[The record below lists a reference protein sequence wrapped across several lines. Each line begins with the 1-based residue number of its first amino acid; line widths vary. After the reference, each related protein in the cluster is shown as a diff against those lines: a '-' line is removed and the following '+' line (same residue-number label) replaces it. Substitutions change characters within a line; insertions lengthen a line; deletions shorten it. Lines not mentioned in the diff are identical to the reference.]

1 MTADAAFQFIVDQ
14 LQDGDPIIRA
24 DAARLL
30 GEIKRSHA
38 VASLTEYLQ
47 NEQHYTKVAGVYAL
61 WQIADPAAIPILQSL
76 LKNPNVPDDWYWYA
90 RRAVVTSVAIGLS
103 TFGDDSGVPFLQDL
117 LDKNSD
123 VVLCWYGPTI
133 LRMARGS
140 DQAEPVAGLQK
151 LAKQITVSAL
161 YNTVAL
167 SKRFSEPGLLTMTA
181 ETLGLIGTKD
191 AQAKLVDLLTH
202 PSRYVRGRAA
212 LSLLEADAS
221 DANRQIISNLLL
233 SDQTDFVAI
242 KASLALAMAFE
253 DEREKRS
260 TGIAR
265 IAASASDSFDRAVAI
280 ESLGLLPGGNH
291 ADVIATALD
300 DADAYVRQC
309 AAEACPDDPE
319 LRKRIESLQQANPAP
334 RVRLSASKWLAVTG
348 RQHEVSR

>member
-30 GEIKRSHA
+30 GEIKRSDA
-38 VASLTEYLQ
+38 VAPLTGYLQ
-47 NEQHYTKVAGVYAL
+47 NEQHYTKVAGIYAL
-61 WQIADPAAIPILQSL
+61 WQIADPAAIPILQTL
-76 LKNPNVPDDWYWYA
+76 LKKPNVPDDWYWYA

-117 LDKNSD
+117 LDKNND
-123 VVLCWYGPTI
+123 VVFCWYGPTI
-133 LRMARGS
+133 LRFARES
-140 DQAEPVAGLQK
+140 DQAKPVVGLQE

-202 PSRYVRGRAA
+202 ASRYIRSRAA

-221 DANRQIISNLLL
+221 DANRQHVSNLLQ

-242 KASLALAMAFE
+242 KASLALAKAFV

-260 TGIAR
+260 NVIAK
-265 IAASASDSFDRAVAI
+265 IAASATDAFDRAVAI
-280 ESLGLLPGGNH
+280 ESLGSLPGAVH
-291 ADVIATALD
+291 ADVIASALD

-309 AAEACPDDPE
+309 AAEACPDNPE
-319 LRKRIESLQQANPAP
+319 LRKRIKTLQQSDPAP
-334 RVRLSASKWLAVTG
+334 RVRLSASKWLATAG
-348 RQHEVSR
+348 RQHEVNR